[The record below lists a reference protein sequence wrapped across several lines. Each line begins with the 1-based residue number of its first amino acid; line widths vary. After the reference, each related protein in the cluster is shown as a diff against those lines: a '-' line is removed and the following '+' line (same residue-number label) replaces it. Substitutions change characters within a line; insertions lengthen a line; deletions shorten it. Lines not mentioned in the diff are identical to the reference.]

1 MDKYNVYF
9 DNNLTYANKSF
20 KEVIDIL
27 YEYDKDRKKKNKEN
41 LTFLGRI
48 KVELAISDDE

>member
-27 YEYDKDRKKKNKEN
+27 YEYDKDHKKKNKEN
-41 LTFLGRI
+41 LTFLGKI
-48 KVELAISDDE
+48 KVELVISDDE

>member
-41 LTFLGRI
+41 LTFLGKI
-48 KVELAISDDE
+48 KVELVISDDE

>member
-1 MDKYNVYF
+1 MDKYNIYF

-48 KVELAISDDE
+48 KVESVISDDE